1 MPSQYYWGENRMK
14 TRILKPLS
22 NLSVIKKKNYIL
34 MQGVSSP
41 DLTMHPW
48 NTRAQ

>member
-22 NLSVIKKKNYIL
+22 NLSVIKKKLY
-34 MQGVSSP
+34 P
-41 DLTMHPW
+41 DARGLLS
-48 NTRAQ
+48 